1 MEKYRASA
9 IAWVIL
15 ILAMLPFS
23 IVAEDDSQDAVI
35 ELDEIVISATRTPA
49 SLNNIAASS
58 SIVSEKQIKS
68 SVATDLGHLLEKTNL
83 IDVLNYGPGGIS
95 IASIRGSS
103 HEQVL
108 VLVDGERIN
117 DSLSGGVDLDTIPIA
132 SAKRIEI
139 VRGGQSA
146 MYGADAVGGVI
157 NIITKQPV
165 GAKARA
171 WSTVGAYDSVSWGLE
186 ASKRVETVAGILSFT
201 RTTSESDFSFED
213 KFGRELVRENADFM
227 KRSVFGKLTWDI
239 SDSAIL
245 KISGDHYYADKGAPG
260 PIGQFSPEANKQNR
274 AIGFKADLEH
284 SLREGIFYKL
294 SGYKRDTTLRYRDPQ
309 GPYPVDDTHKA
320 DAMGAEIQVHVLQN
334 TSIPLIWGV
343 SFRNDDIASTALGGL
358 GRETY
363 SGYIQQELSR
373 EFGVNAL
380 RLSRA
385 SAFPAVRW
393 DHYSDFEAGISPKL
407 GLLASFGQ
415 LRVVTVKANIGR
427 SYRAPSMNDLY
438 WPPDPFAFGNP
449 DLEPER
455 ATNMDAGLF
464 FHTSEVP
471 VFTQLST
478 IRLGATYFRNSF
490 RDRIQW
496 TPDGDG
502 MWSPQ
507 NLSEALSVGLET
519 EIQAGI
525 SFWNVPD
532 LVSVTA
538 NHTFLKAEDMLK
550 RQLIYRPKHSLG
562 YALRVGTDR
571 VWGQV
576 QGLYRSRIYYTV
588 QNTKWLDPFMNYD
601 FQLGIERRLRYN
613 TNAGII
619 FEITNIFD
627 TEYQH
632 VADYPLPGREWS
644 IRTSIGLK
652 GE

>member
-1 MEKYRASA
+1 MEKYRTFA

-15 ILAMLPFS
+15 VLAMLPLT

-49 SLNNIAASS
+49 SLNNISASS
-58 SIVSEKQIKS
+58 SVVTEKQIKS
-68 SVATDLGHLLEKTNL
+68 SMATDLGSLLEKTNL
-83 IDVLNYGPGGIS
+83 IDVLDYGPGGIS

-117 DSLSGGVDLDTIPIA
+117 DSMSGGVDLDTIPIM

-157 NIITKQPV
+157 NIITKQPI

-186 ASKRVETVAGILSFT
+186 ASKRIGTVAGILSFS
-201 RTTSESDFSFED
+201 RTTSESDFSFND
-213 KFGRELVRENADFM
+213 KFGRELVRENADFT

-239 SDSAIL
+239 SDYAIL
-245 KISGDHYYADKGAPG
+245 KVSGDHYYADKGSPG
-260 PIGQFSPEANKQNR
+260 PIGQFTPEANKRDR

-284 SLREGIFYKL
+284 SLREGVFYKL
-294 SGYKRDTTLRYRDPQ
+294 SGYKRDTTLRFRNPQ

-320 DAMGAEIQVHVLQN
+320 DAMGTEIQVHVLQN
-334 TSIPLIWGV
+334 TSIPLIGGV
-343 SFRNDDIASTALGGL
+343 SFRQDDINSTALGDL

-363 SGYIQQELSR
+363 SAYIQQELSKD
-373 EFGVNAL
+373 FGSNAL
-380 RLSRA
+380 RLSRV

-393 DHYSDFEAGISPKL
+393 DHYSDFEAGTSPKL

-415 LRVVTVKANIGR
+415 LRVVTAKANIGR

-449 DLEPER
+449 NLEPER

-464 FHTSEVP
+464 FHTSEAP

-502 MWSPQ
+502 KWSPQ

-525 SFWNVPD
+525 SFLNVPD
-532 LVSVTA
+532 LISVTA
-538 NHTFLKAEDMLK
+538 NHTFLKAEDMLE

-576 QGLYRSRIYYTV
+576 QGLYRSRVYYTV
-588 QNTKWLDPFMNYD
+588 QNTKSLDPFMNYD
-601 FQLGIERRLRYN
+601 FQLGVERRLRDS
-613 TNAGII
+613 TNVGII

-632 VADYPLPGREWS
+632 IADYPLPGREWS
-644 IRTSIGLK
+644 IRTSISLE